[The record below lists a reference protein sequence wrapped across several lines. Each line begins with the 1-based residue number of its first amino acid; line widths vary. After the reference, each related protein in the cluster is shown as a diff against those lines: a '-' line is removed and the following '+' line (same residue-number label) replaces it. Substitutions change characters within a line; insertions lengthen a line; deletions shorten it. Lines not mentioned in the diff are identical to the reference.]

1 VRLSFLQL
9 LVHGLLVVDL
19 LEQVLDRS
27 LLNFEFAL
35 LIRSVRPLL
44 VRQAVLLHTHDEVV
58 LALGIVQVVLK
69 LVDLV
74 KQLDILLHEALVH
87 FFVTFVGLGQRISQ
101 VVYVRLQVFPDFL
114 ELKSAV
120 VIVIL
125 LVLNLLSNVK
135 LVQLDN

>member
-1 VRLSFLQL
+1 MRLSFLQL
-9 LVHGLLVVDL
+9 LVDGLLVVDL
-19 LEQVLDRS
+19 LEQVLDRG

-44 VRQAVLLHTHDEVV
+44 MRQAVLLHAHDEVV

-69 LVDLV
+69 LVNLV
-74 KQLDILLHEALVH
+74 KQLNILLHEALVH

>member
-1 VRLSFLQL
+1 M
-9 LVHGLLVVDL
+9 
-19 LEQVLDRS
+19 
-27 LLNFEFAL
+27 
-35 LIRSVRPLL
+35 
-44 VRQAVLLHTHDEVV
+44 
-58 LALGIVQVVLK
+58 QVVLK

-135 LVQLDN
+135 LVHLDN